1 MNFVPQKARNKNK
14 RGHIISLLS
23 RKDIDFKDGW
33 LGLFASV
40 CLKLMNVEVLKKK
53 ISFNNERVSVVH
65 CMNVIT
71 LSGL

>member
-14 RGHIISLLS
+14 KGHIISLLS

-53 ISFNNERVSVVH
+53 SVLI
-65 CMNVIT
+65 MKE
-71 LSGL
+71 SQ